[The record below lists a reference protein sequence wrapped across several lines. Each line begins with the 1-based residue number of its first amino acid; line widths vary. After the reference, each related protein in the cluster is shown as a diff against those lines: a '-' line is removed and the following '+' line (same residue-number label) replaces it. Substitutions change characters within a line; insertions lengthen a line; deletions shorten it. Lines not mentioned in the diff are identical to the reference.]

1 MENTIYM
8 DKYKFELKKGFK
20 DRFNRINNKLFEYNS
35 EVYLTN
41 LKNSSEK
48 NGNFELFHLL
58 EENIEVKRNNMNIEP
73 PDVFMFEIFSSL
85 ILYLD
90 TESFYCK
97 AINKDNIL
105 YRFGIIEEACKNR

>member
-41 LKNSSEK
+41 
-48 NGNFELFHLL
+48 
-58 EENIEVKRNNMNIEP
+58 
-73 PDVFMFEIFSSL
+73 
-85 ILYLD
+85 
-90 TESFYCK
+90 
-97 AINKDNIL
+97 
-105 YRFGIIEEACKNR
+105 